1 MVENSRSTYRNPL
14 NNLSLFL
21 FILILTIV
29 CLKYYIVENVIN
41 YLNADFLLPGLMSIS
56 EQLTLF
62 YWGQARFGNLIPIL
76 VSPINDFDLNLSIQ
90 LFLNL
95 TIFSFL
101 ILMTNK
107 LFFEVT
113 NINQIIFS
121 ILIVTVSIYCIRS
134 FGVLTWGFY
143 GVSSSSLLMMIS
155 LIVVRKKF
163 WYWTIAAS
171 IFLTCAF
178 WLHYST
184 PIVLFP
190 LVIYCIFLTHESDK
204 FNGKISI
211 GYLFIYFVNCI
222 AWYTYTKN
230 KSESVKIN
238 FPSLIDIQRVML
250 DFKTINLINFMVLL
264 IIIIFIIKSSKL
276 VDFSLVFLALFIY
289 AFQFLNLL
297 LSHVHIN
304 GLDSRFFV
312 LSNFLTF
319 YLLSLILLR
328 IFPILVSLD
337 RRIYKLSI
345 ILMTFFLS
353 NVFYNYVILGNPK
366 NGGIE
371 IEVSEVL
378 RNIQSTK
385 YDFISGDYWIGWPVV
400 IELEKQNI
408 ELMAILPRSEDRLIR
423 FTKLSTRTPELTGLC
438 IGVVILCE
446 QQISRYSSNII
457 DESVKYTVAI
467 ESLGQSQYPIST
479 VKLRVE

>member
-1 MVENSRSTYRNPL
+1 MIANSRSTFHESSS
-14 NNLSLFL
+14 NLGLFL
-21 FILILTIV
+21 FTLTLTIV
-29 CLKYYIVENVIN
+29 CLKYYIVDNVIH

-56 EQLTLF
+56 EPLTWF

-76 VSPINDFDLNLSIQ
+76 VSPIKDFDLNLSIQ

-95 TIFSFL
+95 TIFSLL

-107 LFFEVT
+107 LFFEKINV
-113 NINQIIFS
+113 NQIIFS
-121 ILIVTVSIYCIRS
+121 VLIVTFSIYYIRA

-143 GVSSSSLLMMIS
+143 GVSSSSLLIIIS
-155 LIVVRKKF
+155 LIAVRKNS

-171 IFLTCAF
+171 FFLTCAF
-178 WLHYST
+178 WLHSST

-190 LVIYCIFLTHESDK
+190 LVIYCIFLTRESNI

-211 GYLFIYFVNCI
+211 GYLFIYFVNSI

-230 KSESVKIN
+230 NTESVQIK
-238 FPSLIDIQRVML
+238 FPNLIDFQKVIL
-250 DFKTINLINFMVLL
+250 DFKTINLINFVVLL
-264 IIIIFIIKSSKL
+264 IIIIYIIKSPKAMNFRL
-276 VDFSLVFLALFIY
+276 IFLALFTY

-297 LSHVHIN
+297 LSHVHLN

-319 YLLSLILLR
+319 YLLSLFLLG
-328 IFPILVSLD
+328 IFPILVNLNEH
-337 RRIYKLSI
+337 IYKLSI

-408 ELMAILPRSEDRLIR
+408 ELMAILPRSEDRQTR
-423 FTKLSTRTPELTGLC
+423 FTKLSARKPQLTGLC
-438 IGVVILCE
+438 IGEVILCE

-457 DESVKYTVAI
+457 DENVNYTVAL
-467 ESLGQSQYPIST
+467 ESLGQGQYPIST
-479 VKLRVE
+479 IIMSVE